1 MSSQAPPPP
10 SIPLAHAPDG
20 LGYKLVE
27 LPPELVSLLES
38 DNPPVLSLHASPT
51 AALLRAGPATT
62 YALRQKNTSNALVVL
77 APAPATPGL
86 HAVATVHETIEL
98 VAETAGSAA
107 PARGRW
113 HERFAR
119 GR

>member
-38 DNPPVLSLHASPT
+38 DNPPVQAPLASP
-51 AALLRAGPATT
+51 P
-62 YALRQKNTSNALVVL
+62 V
-77 APAPATPGL
+77 PAPN
-86 HAVATVHETIEL
+86 
-98 VAETAGSAA
+98 
-107 PARGRW
+107 
-113 HERFAR
+113 
-119 GR
+119 